1 MRTISKDELTKILA
15 DHKEWRRSDGALGS
29 RASAIVVCSCG
40 ARWGN
45 AARAAACEDME
56 VAEHALL
63 ETYVAK
69 MVRHWT
75 LGHRLAL
82 GENAPR
88 EFLATIARAAARA
101 ADAEPGELP
110 PADD

>member
-1 MRTISKDELTKILA
+1 MPVPRHD
-15 DHKEWRRSDGALGS
+15 
-29 RASAIVVCSCG
+29 AIVICSCG